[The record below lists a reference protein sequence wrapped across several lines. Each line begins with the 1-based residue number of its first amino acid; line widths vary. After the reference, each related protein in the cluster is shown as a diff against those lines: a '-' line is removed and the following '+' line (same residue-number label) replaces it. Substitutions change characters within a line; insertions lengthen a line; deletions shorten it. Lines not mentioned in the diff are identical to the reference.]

1 MFGRREIIYRCRGT
15 GEHEIRSFR
24 VPGLKFTILLAAIL
38 SGCGGSSTSTP
49 KSDVQLIVLK
59 EGQSWQDVVSSR
71 SSISS
76 SSASSQ
82 DAGVVLTSEPAT
94 EGNRLFVRK
103 TDTNQNISGFELC
116 CGGYDTYQKH
126 EFTDATGD
134 FLKLDG
140 GFWGS
145 GVQGTLG
152 ERLFSSYGD
161 GIANTPNA
169 QMGQL
174 GWGATGSV
182 MSPEFD
188 ISTKYINFLVGGGAN
203 AFDGLNPTVVALVVD
218 GKVVRQAHGQNEQD
232 KIVWAA
238 WDVRDLNGKKG
249 KIKFVDGHPND
260 NSDGAV
266 PYILADEFRAADKAA
281 AQPAADSKVV
291 ASATIASDPATTG
304 SSLFSRLT
312 DPNQNI
318 AGFEFCCGKYDTYQN
333 HGFLVTGDFIRF
345 DGGQWASDI
354 ANKLGERVFASY
366 GQGFADPQDTAGTWY
381 GWESVGTLTSP
392 VFKINSPYINFL
404 VGGGTNAYNQPHATA
419 VVLRVNGKVV
429 RHATGNGKE
438 KELSWASWDVS
449 ALKGQSAVIEVI
461 DQHDNSTN
469 EGAFPFI
476 LADEFRQ
483 ADSAAVQPDQNQI
496 ATDAAIAQNLRIDM
510 GDANPFYRDGEYYIY
525 YLANAGFHDWQL
537 VKTSDLLTGSFPVK
551 ALAASG
557 KADQKDQ
564 WLGSGSVLKD
574 QSGKF
579 HLFATAHNA
588 NLSPA
593 ESVIHATAND
603 NTLQQWTPKSGD
615 TFSGSG
621 GYSTGDFRDPLVVW
635 NSTAQKYWMLIT
647 SRFQSKAAI
656 GLYSSSDLSSWTP
669 ENPLYTEA
677 SPLNLEVADYFS
689 LAQTPFVVYSDQR
702 DASRQVKYLNNQ
714 SNTWVKPA
722 YDALDGKAFYAAR
735 TAGTDAERLL
745 FGWVAHKIG
754 RKDPGAPTWGGDL
767 MVHQVSKTPGG
778 ELAVKL
784 PQKLVSGLSK
794 SVATEAVW
802 SSGAISGAINDLA
815 IPANTQFALAPSKSK
830 NRLSFTLASANAD
843 TVAGLQLLNPT
854 TGKSTFIK
862 LDSLN
867 NKASVYAE
875 GDEANSNNP
884 SLSVPLDYAQG
895 VKVDVYLDP
904 IAGVGAVYMN
914 DFRAL
919 SFRLYDLAAVQVGLF
934 STSDKIALT
943 GLKRFAEN

>member
-1 MFGRREIIYRCRGT
+1 MINLVQNTRRT
-15 GEHEIRSFR
+15 
-24 VPGLKFTILLAAIL
+24 KTLLGKAPLACSALVLSSIL
-38 SGCGGSSTSTP
+38 SGCGGDSTSAP
-49 KSDVQLIVLK
+49 KSDAQLIILK
-59 EGQSWQDVVSSR
+59 DGQSWQDVVSSR
-71 SSISS
+71 SATSTSS

-82 DAGVVLTSEPAT
+82 DSGVVLTNDPAN
-94 EGNRLFVRK
+94 EGNRLFVRQA
-103 TDTNQNISGFELC
+103 DTNQNISGFEFC
-116 CGGYDTYQKH
+116 CGQYDTYQKH

-161 GIANTPNA
+161 GIANTPDA
-169 QMGQL
+169 TMGQL

-188 ISTKYINFLVGGGAN
+188 INTKYINFLVGGGAN
-203 AFDGLNPTVVALVVD
+203 TFDGLNPTAIALVVD
-218 GKVVRQAHGQNEQD
+218 GKVVRQSHGKNEQD

-249 KIKFVDGHPND
+249 KIKFIDGHPND
-260 NSDGAV
+260 NSDSAV

-281 AQPAADSKVV
+281 AQPAADSKV
-291 ASATIASDPATTG
+291 ATSATIATEPATAG
-304 SSLFSRLT
+304 SSLFHRLT
-312 DPNQNI
+312 DQNQNI

-333 HGFLVTGDFIRF
+333 HGFLVTGDFIHL
-345 DGGQWASDI
+345 DGGEWAADF
-354 ANKLGERVFASY
+354 ANKLGERVFASFGNGY
-366 GQGFADPQDTAGTWY
+366 AEPNAGGTTWY
-381 GWESVGTLTSP
+381 GWEATGTLTTPS
-392 VFKINSPYINFL
+392 FKITSPYINFL
-404 VGGGTNAYNQPHATA
+404 VGGGTNAYDQPHATA

-438 KELSWASWDVS
+438 KELSWTTWDVS
-449 ALKGQSAVIEVI
+449 SLKDQDAVIEII

-476 LADEFRQ
+476 IADEFRQ

-496 ATDAAIAQNLRIDM
+496 ASNAAATQNLHVDM

-537 VKTSDLLTGSFPVK
+537 VKTSDLLTSSFPVK

-564 WLGSGSVLKD
+564 WLGSGSLLKD

-588 NLSPA
+588 NLNPV
-593 ESVIHATAND
+593 ESVTHATASD
-603 NTLQQWTPKSGD
+603 NTLLHWDTKAGE

-621 GYSTGDFRDPLVVW
+621 GYATGDFRDPMVFW

-647 SRFQSKAAI
+647 SRYQSKASI
-656 GLYSSSDLSSWTP
+656 GLYSSSDLSSWSA
-669 ENPLYTEA
+669 EAPLYTET

-702 DASRQVKYLNNQ
+702 DASRQVKYLSNQ

-745 FGWVAHKIG
+745 FGWVSHKIG
-754 RKDPGAPTWGGDL
+754 RSDAGALTWGGDL
-767 MVHQVSKTPGG
+767 MVHQVSKTAGG
-778 ELAVKL
+778 ELAVQL
-784 PQKLVSGLSK
+784 PQKLATGLSK
-794 SVATEAVW
+794 AVATDAVW
-802 SSGAISGAINDLA
+802 SSGTITGAITNLA
-815 IPANTQFALAPSKSK
+815 IPANTQFTLAPGKLK
-830 NRLSFTLASANAD
+830 NRLSFTLTSANAD
-843 TVAGLQLLNPT
+843 AVAGVQLRNPT
-854 TGKSTFIK
+854 SGKSTFIK

-884 SLSVPLDYAQG
+884 TLSVPLDYTQG

-919 SFRLYDLAAVQVGLF
+919 SFRLYDLANVQVGLF
-934 STSDKIALT
+934 STGDAITLT
-943 GLKRFAEN
+943 ALKRYTAN